1 VRYLLI
7 ACVVALVATACQ
19 GNSTSGSPSPSAG
32 PDGVA
37 GLVAR
42 IRAAG
47 AVVTEAEAFSTD
59 PLSGR
64 GVLLCLGDEPVRV
77 YEFASAAE
85 RGAVASRIDPDDPS
99 NVGTAIV
106 EWAGRPRFWQ
116 GDRIL
121 VLYLGESAAT
131 EALLASVLGPP
142 FAEGPGRAPLQA
154 RDCA

>member
-1 VRYLLI
+1 V
-7 ACVVALVATACQ
+7 
-19 GNSTSGSPSPSAG
+19 G

-37 GLVAR
+37 GLVAQ
-42 IRAAG
+42 IRAAS
-47 AVVTEAEAFSTD
+47 AVVTEAGAFSAD

-85 RGAVASRIDPDDPS
+85 RAAVASRIDPYDPS

-121 VLYLGESAAT
+121 VLYLGERAAT
-131 EALLASVLGPP
+131 DKFLTSVLGPP
-142 FAEGPGRAPLQA
+142 FVKGPGRAPLQA
-154 RDCA
+154 RDCP